1 MLGNAIIVNPGL
13 GEPPTGEPDAGDPL
27 VRFRGRGSSRS
38 PYPIIQRI
46 LPLVILFI
54 KQLVCFLSVTA
65 TQRVGREVQ
74 IPPNLETD

>member
-1 MLGNAIIVNPGL
+1 MREIRLSGSEGGGAHAL
-13 GEPPTGEPDAGDPL
+13 PT
-27 VRFRGRGSSRS
+27 
-38 PYPIIQRI
+38 PIIQRI